1 MKISPFDLQSPE
13 KTETL
18 RARGRNFF
26 RCLIDPDST
35 EVIEKLVRRR
45 QQAGDAEGSASLQ
58 ESLEVCRKIQA
69 EINSFPEELQE
80 KLLPLLDLI
89 SEEVYLSVCTYQFY
103 VDYQQAMLGR

>member
-35 EVIEKLVRRR
+35 EVIEKLIRRR
-45 QQAGDAEGSASLQ
+45 QQAGDAAGSAALE
-58 ESLEVCRKIQA
+58 ESLGVCRKIQA

-103 VDYQQAMLGR
+103 VDYQQAMPGR

>member
-1 MKISPFDLQSPE
+1 MHLTALDLQSPE
-13 KTETL
+13 KIETL

-26 RCLIDPDST
+26 RCLIDPEST
-35 EVIEKLVRRR
+35 EVLENIIRRR
-45 QQAGDAEGSASLQ
+45 QQAGDAAGSAALQ

-89 SEEVYLSVCTYQFY
+89 SEEVYLSVCTYQSY
-103 VDYQQAMLGR
+103 EEYQQAMPGR